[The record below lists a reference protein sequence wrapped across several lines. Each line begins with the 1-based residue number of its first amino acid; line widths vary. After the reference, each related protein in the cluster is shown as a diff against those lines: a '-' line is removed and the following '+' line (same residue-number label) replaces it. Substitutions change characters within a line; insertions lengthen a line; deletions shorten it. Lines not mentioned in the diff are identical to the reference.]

1 MEEGV
6 KNINVNSLGVGDLER
21 LLDGFPWYA
30 HARQILLY
38 KLAQMGEECF
48 NQKFRDYAAFLHS
61 RETVYFKTRDILNG
75 KIEIDLSETNFISD
89 AGVVQRQRK
98 AEALSLP
105 KKEEEIAVAK
115 SNIAGRRDIKDDRIG
130 SLHMI
135 VNKSNSVFP
144 EEPKPLVVNIEMQPE
159 VNLEEQSQRSIKEPG
174 KTEEPEGRVELMEH
188 IELTERAEPEEFVV
202 LTECVDSLELVDEG
216 IELDEA
222 ENMQAAVPSD
232 AELISVEGDIAI
244 EQQAI
249 DFDELKNEQYNGA
262 PEKPRIYI
270 LGGDYFS
277 REDFEQLKEEE
288 KPEISYTDQEP
299 IMSTE
304 DFESPEFCTE
314 TLAKIYAEQ
323 GYYEQAIDVYAKL
336 ILLYPEKSTYFAT
349 LVNEIK
355 LKN

>member
-1 MEEGV
+1 MEDGL
-6 KNINVNSLGVGDLER
+6 KNMSVNSLGVGDLER

-30 HARQILLY
+30 HARQVLLY

-48 NQKFRDYAAFLHS
+48 NQKFKDYAAFLHS
-61 RETVYFKTRDILNG
+61 RETVYFKTRDILSG
-75 KIEIDLSETNFISD
+75 KVEVDLSETNFISD
-89 AGVVQRQRK
+89 AGVVKKQAK
-98 AEALSLP
+98 TGFMP
-105 KKEEEIAVAK
+105 VTKKEEETQVEKNIIAVR
-115 SNIAGRRDIKDDRIG
+115 SDVKDDQMG

-135 VNKSNSVFP
+135 VNKSKLLAQ
-144 EEPKPLVVNIEMQPE
+144 EEAKPIVVNIVQIPGHDIERQPE
-159 VNLEEQSQRSIKEPG
+159 QNIDEQLELNIVEQPKN
-174 KTEEPEGRVELMEH
+174 
-188 IELTERAEPEEFVV
+188 IESA
-202 LTECVDSLELVDEG
+202 ELVDKG
-216 IELDEA
+216 IELDDEMEA
-222 ENMQAAVPSD
+222 EAMVVQPDSAIVSVNENTVIVPVNENAV
-232 AELISVEGDIAI
+232 AEQE
-244 EQQAI
+244 AI
-249 DFDELKNEQYNGA
+249 DFDELNDLEYNGS
-262 PEKPRIYI
+262 ETKPRIYI

-288 KPEISYTDQEP
+288 EPAVSYTDLEP

-304 DFESPEFCTE
+304 DFDSPEFCTE

>member
-6 KNINVNSLGVGDLER
+6 KNISVNSLGVGDLER

-75 KIEIDLSETNFISD
+75 KIEVDLSETNFISD

-98 AEALSLP
+98 AEAVCMP
-105 KKEEEIAVAK
+105 KKEGEIAAVK
-115 SNIAGRRDIKDDRIG
+115 SSIAGRSDVKDDRIG

-135 VNKSNSVFP
+135 VHKSNPVLP
-144 EEPKPLVVNIEMQPE
+144 EESKPLVVNTREQPE
-159 VNLEEQSQRSIKEPG
+159 VQPEQNFMEQPQESIKEPV
-174 KTEEPEGRVELMEH
+174 KIQESERCVEPLELA
-188 IELTERAEPEEFVV
+188 ELTEPVEP
-202 LTECVDSLELVDEG
+202 LELVEPVELVEGG
-216 IELDEA
+216 IELDET
-222 ENMQAAVPSD
+222 ENSQTVVQPD
-232 AELISVEGDIAI
+232 AELISVDTDIAV

-249 DFDELKNEQYNGA
+249 DFDELKNEEYNGSA
-262 PEKPRIYI
+262 GKPRIYI

-288 KPEISYTDQEP
+288 KPEVSYTNQEP
-299 IMSTE
+299 IMSIE

>member
-1 MEEGV
+1 MEDGL
-6 KNINVNSLGVGDLER
+6 KNMSVNSLGVGDLER

-30 HARQILLY
+30 HARQVLLY

-48 NQKFRDYAAFLHS
+48 NQKFKDYAAFLHS
-61 RETVYFKTRDILNG
+61 RETVYFKTRDILSG
-75 KIEIDLSETNFISD
+75 KVEVDLSETNFISD
-89 AGVVQRQRK
+89 AGVVKKQAK
-98 AEALSLP
+98 TGFMP
-105 KKEEEIAVAK
+105 VTKKEEETQVEKNIIAVR
-115 SNIAGRRDIKDDRIG
+115 SDVKDDQMG

-135 VNKSNSVFP
+135 VNKSKLLAQ
-144 EEPKPLVVNIEMQPE
+144 EEAKPIVVNIEQIPGHDIEKQPE
-159 VNLEEQSQRSIKEPG
+159 QNIDEQLEQNIVEQPKN
-174 KTEEPEGRVELMEH
+174 
-188 IELTERAEPEEFVV
+188 IESAEFV
-202 LTECVDSLELVDEG
+202 DKG
-216 IELDEA
+216 IELDDEMEA
-222 ENMQAAVPSD
+222 EAMVVQPDSAIVSVNENTVIVPVNENAV
-232 AELISVEGDIAI
+232 AEQE
-244 EQQAI
+244 AI
-249 DFDELKNEQYNGA
+249 DFDELNDLEYNGS
-262 PEKPRIYI
+262 ETKPRIYI

-288 KPEISYTDQEP
+288 EPAVSYTDLEP

-304 DFESPEFCTE
+304 DFDSPEFCTE